1 MLAMMLWMSIDTI
14 FNPMPKDVGRSI
26 EYLFAQNILCVDPLL
41 VIGAYLLMDRR
52 RLRAK
57 YPKFARWGI
66 LRETIYGV
74 IAMVVVLFG
83 SAFFAVM
90 MGWV

>member
-1 MLAMMLWMSIDTI
+1 
-14 FNPMPKDVGRSI
+14 
-26 EYLFAQNILCVDPLL
+26 
-41 VIGAYLLMDRR
+41 MDRR

-74 IAMVVVLFG
+74 IAMVVVLFS

-90 MGWV
+90 MGWA